1 VAVNGANVTGVNFQ
15 MGRSVSGRVTLNGAG
30 LSGVTMTLSGAA
42 SRSVAADASGNYAFT
57 GLANGTYTVTPSKAG
72 YTFTPS
78 SQSVTVSG
86 ANKTGIN
93 FTAAQT
99 SAPQGMAGARG
110 SGGAGE
116 NGLPGAG
123 EGATLQGAM
132 GKEDA
137 RFQGT
142 QEPGEDAGTALW
154 LLGPDGGAPAGA
166 GAEGQE
172 AQAFEG
178 SPAEATPAAATPTP
192 GALQNVATFFYA
204 WDHLG
209 TVRLVSNQDRTM
221 LERHDY
227 EPFGVELRPVLNQT
241 QNTHQF
247 TGHERDQA
255 SGYDYMHFRFYG
267 STMGRFMKPD
277 AIPGKPRDPQ
287 SLNLYTYVQNNP
299 INRVDPLGLNWFL
312 IEGKWQWHKG
322 DRYTVGSGDTAKT
335 YTSNYTH
342 LMVVKLDYVKDGVS
356 HYKVALYNQNKKTP
370 VATGTAF
377 SGGAMRSDGT
387 RAPAVPD
394 GNYFIRGD
402 WHHSAP
408 DRINPSVL

>member
-1 VAVNGANVTGVNFQ
+1 VT
-15 MGRSVSGRVTLNGAG
+15 
-30 LSGVTMTLSGAA
+30 
-42 SRSVAADASGNYAFT
+42 
-57 GLANGTYTVTPSKAG
+57 
-72 YTFTPS
+72 
-78 SQSVTVSG
+78 
-86 ANKTGIN
+86 
-93 FTAAQT
+93 
-99 SAPQGMAGARG
+99 
-110 SGGAGE
+110 
-116 NGLPGAG
+116 
-123 EGATLQGAM
+123 
-132 GKEDA
+132 
-137 RFQGT
+137 
-142 QEPGEDAGTALW
+142 
-154 LLGPDGGAPAGA
+154 
-166 GAEGQE
+166 
-172 AQAFEG
+172 
-178 SPAEATPAAATPTP
+178 
-192 GALQNVATFFYA
+192 TFFYA

-209 TVRLVSNQDRTM
+209 TIRLVSNPDRTM
-221 LERHDY
+221 LDRHDY
-227 EPFGVELRPVLNQT
+227 EPFGVELRPILNQT
-241 QNTHQF
+241 SNTHQF

-255 SGYDYMHFRFYG
+255 SEYDYMHFRFYG

-356 HYKVALYNQNKKTP
+356 HYKVALYNQNNKTP

-387 RAPAVPD
+387 MAPAVPD

-408 DRINPSVL
+408 DRINPRSPDNNPPQDYGMQPIGKNSLTNYDTGVSGYQVWPAYGPMRAYLNPLGDPEGRTGDYYHGQQAGATQPGRTHSCLSYGTDDTIIRAIWDAYAPTGVSIDTPVEPPQ